1 MTGMDDVKGVLASHG
16 IHPSPQRVAV
26 ASFVLSTAAHPS
38 ADQVFAAVRPTV
50 PALSRAT
57 VYNTLH
63 LLVEKGLL
71 RELAI
76 AEGRVVF
83 DPRLEP
89 HHHFVDDDDGA
100 VTDIPFDAF
109 AVEQRAPLAGVIVR
123 DVEVVVRGRRTAAA
137 ASSGS

>member
-1 MTGMDDVKGVLASHG
+1 MDDVKGVLASHG
-16 IHPSPQRVAV
+16 IHPSSQRVAV
-26 ASFVLSTAAHPS
+26 ARHVLSTTAHPS

-71 RELAI
+71 RALTI

-83 DPRLEP
+83 DPRLDP

-100 VTDIPFDAF
+100 IVDIPFDAF
-109 AVEQRAPLAGVIVR
+109 AIEQRRVLGDVDVR
-123 DVEVVVRGRRTAAA
+123 DVEVVIRGRRRREVGPPTT
-137 ASSGS
+137 